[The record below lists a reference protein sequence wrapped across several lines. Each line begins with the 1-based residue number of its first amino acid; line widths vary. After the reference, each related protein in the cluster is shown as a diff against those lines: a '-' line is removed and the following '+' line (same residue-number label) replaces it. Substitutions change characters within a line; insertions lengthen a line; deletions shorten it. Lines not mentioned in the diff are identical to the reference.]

1 MVGIPLDPEALGD
14 ARCELDVDLHD
25 LQQSSELR
33 SQMFDPAGSTPWRPE
48 IDEDE
53 NRSHRGENARLIWPR
68 GARVPPPCRSICT
81 SASDHRER
89 APALIRT
96 TQRTRNRRP
105 GSIDRGPL
113 RCVQIRVEL
122 VRRRMPKS
130 VSGEH
135 DDT

>member
-53 NRSHRGENARLIWPR
+53 NRSHRGENARLTGPGVLVHRRRVDPSAPAPR
-68 GARVPPPCRSICT
+68 TTKSTCAHPDDSTNPEPTARV
-81 SASDHRER
+81 H
-89 APALIRT
+89 
-96 TQRTRNRRP
+96 
-105 GSIDRGPL
+105 
-113 RCVQIRVEL
+113 
-122 VRRRMPKS
+122 
-130 VSGEH
+130 
-135 DDT
+135 